1 MTSEVARGVC
11 GADCIGEAIDTC
23 SAILLVAD
31 SVVEGTLAAVLGL
44 GVLWPV
50 LDVGMVLKVASTD
63 DDCAPETRGAAQ
75 FAEVDRDSIE
85 STQNAALRRLF
96 WNIVDSIN
104 KPIQLVCHLLLHGV
118 LSNDGTTIVELYL
131 SMYPAVKSLENHLL
145 TTFSAQLSLL
155 CHDFKCIARVLMT

>member
-31 SVVEGTLAAVLGL
+31 SVVGGTLAAVLGL

-50 LDVGMVLKVASTD
+50 LGVGMVLKVASTD
-63 DDCAPETRGAAQ
+63 DDCAPGTAQ

-96 WNIVDSIN
+96 WNIVDIIN

-118 LSNDGTTIVELYL
+118 L
-131 SMYPAVKSLENHLL
+131 
-145 TTFSAQLSLL
+145 
-155 CHDFKCIARVLMT
+155 